1 MPKPPRRE
9 HPRGILSPPSNAS
22 MKPSSAC
29 KKIIINQ
36 SYLANRRA
44 GGGPGR
50 AEVDRGDH
58 RGPSTV
64 GVGEGWLPCR
74 AVDGERGRV
83 GRERGGLHLRG
94 GGGEPEKGE
103 GSRSRN
109 RTPGADDTEQLAG

>member
-1 MPKPPRRE
+1 
-9 HPRGILSPPSNAS
+9 
-22 MKPSSAC
+22 
-29 KKIIINQ
+29 
-36 SYLANRRA
+36 
-44 GGGPGR
+44 
-50 AEVDRGDH
+50 
-58 RGPSTV
+58 V

-109 RTPGADDTEQLAG
+109 RMPGGWSRRHRAACWIRLNLHLYLLFTVFSLKNYVFSLFNNVSFSIYKYLY